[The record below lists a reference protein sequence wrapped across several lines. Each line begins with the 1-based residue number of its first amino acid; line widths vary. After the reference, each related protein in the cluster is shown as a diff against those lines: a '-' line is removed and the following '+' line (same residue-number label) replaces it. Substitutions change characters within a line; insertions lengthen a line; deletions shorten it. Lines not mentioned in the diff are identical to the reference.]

1 MAWPERFTFERLIE
15 KRDREIGE
23 KAFMKEFMC
32 SPVASEEAFFRREE
46 IGRVVKPNL
55 GNLKWTDRVTD
66 DMVYGGWDI
75 GKKRHPSHIAVF
87 KEKEDGTL
95 VQIHSKFLDGWNYT
109 DQVNYINTL
118 ITNYS
123 IQLLF
128 FDNTQG
134 VMDSFIEKQELNSH
148 AVPQKF
154 TVDYKNRIAVEFE
167 KRVQN
172 KAIELIPER
181 RMIDQILLVN
191 NDLRA
196 FETREGHGDSFWSI
210 ALAVNAANHKPMEI
224 EFGSVRIF

>member
-1 MAWPERFTFERLIE
+1 
-15 KRDREIGE
+15 
-23 KAFMKEFMC
+23 MKEFMC

-134 VMDSFIEKQELNSH
+134 VMDSFIEKQELDSH